1 MDELYDIMR
10 RRRTTRKYRETPVDQ
25 ELIQRVIQ
33 AGIYA
38 PSGSNKSPYLV
49 AVVQNPDLKQRIRE
63 EAEKVERR
71 FYQEKRRAKE
81 SEFLKWVET
90 KDIRVTKS
98 FLTDAPV
105 LLAVFENSE
114 WEDRHSIE
122 STWLTIAYMIL
133 AAENEGL
140 STVTYTPEPKHFLNE
155 ILDIPSIY
163 RPQVILPLG
172 YALKKRNKEG
182 RRPEIEERVR
192 YYR

>member
-63 EAEKVERR
+63 EAERVERR

-140 STVTYTPEPKHFLNE
+140 STVTYTPEPKDFLNE

-172 YALKKRNKEG
+172 YALEKRNKEG

>member
-1 MDELYDIMR
+1 M
-10 RRRTTRKYRETPVDQ
+10 DQ

-33 AGIYA
+33 AGVYA

-63 EAEKVERR
+63 EAERVERR

-105 LLAVFENSE
+105 
-114 WEDRHSIE
+114 
-122 STWLTIAYMIL
+122 
-133 AAENEGL
+133 
-140 STVTYTPEPKHFLNE
+140 
-155 ILDIPSIY
+155 
-163 RPQVILPLG
+163 
-172 YALKKRNKEG
+172 
-182 RRPEIEERVR
+182 
-192 YYR
+192 